1 MSVATERRPPAPVLS
16 PDPASAS
23 LADVGLIDAFCDSL
37 WLEHGLSR
45 NTLAAYRRDLKG
57 LGAWLRPPMD
67 LVAADRELLLGY
79 LSHRQRQG
87 FKARSSARLLSA
99 LRRFYRWLLREQ
111 RIAVDPTLHIAMPRL
126 PRALPAT
133 LSERSVEALLM
144 APDSDDTLGLRD
156 RAMLEVLYATGLRVS
171 ELVGLELAR
180 VNARQ
185 GLVRVTGKG
194 NKERLVPLGE
204 EALTWIERYLLQSR
218 PLLERGNDPHL
229 FLSQRGR
236 GMTRQ
241 TFWYRIKAHAAS
253 AGIRTQL
260 SPHTLRHA
268 FATHLVD
275 HGADLRVVQMLLGH
289 SDLSTTQIYTHVAR
303 ERLKTLH
310 REHHP
315 RG

>member
-1 MSVATERRPPAPVLS
+1 MMSEEATV
-16 PDPASAS
+16 SADS
-23 LADVGLIDAFCDSL
+23 DLVDAFCDGL

-45 NTLAAYRRDLKG
+45 NTLDAYRADLAG
-57 LGAWLRPPMD
+57 LSAWLPPE
-67 LVAADRELLLGY
+67 LGLLAADREALLGY
-79 LSHRQRQG
+79 LAHRQQLG

-99 LRRFYRWLLREQ
+99 LRRFYRWLLREG
-111 RIAVDPTLHIAMPRL
+111 RVAIDPTLHIEMPHL

-133 LSERSVEALLM
+133 LSERGVEALLE
-144 APDSDDTLGLRD
+144 APDCDDTLGLRD

-180 VNARQ
+180 VNPRQ

-204 EALTWIERYLLQSR
+204 EALTWIDRYLRASR
-218 PLLERGNDPHL
+218 PLLERAGDPHL

-241 TFWYRIKAHAAS
+241 TFWYRIKAHAAG
-253 AGIRTQL
+253 AGIRGPL

-310 REHHP
+310 QEHHP